1 MAGCLAGGFAKGFGH
16 LDDGLLAG
24 LVHDLGKYSD
34 AFQRRIRNPD
44 HCGPVDHST
53 AGALLLMR
61 HACPLAAMAVAGHHA
76 GLPDL
81 GSYGELEGPTFMSR
95 MNRARRAGD
104 CNPLALAQAGEA
116 QLDIPQSAFLHGTR
130 SAKPM
135 TSSKRSER
143 WSLYTDMMLTRMLF
157 SALVDADR
165 LDAEFFTSNRIDRA
179 EHHILES
186 LKKHLGPQNLTSGR
200 VPAFD
205 ALREASLTVSVERD
219 AEDRS
224 RIDRL
229 AAIMEEAADGYLAAP
244 DKRPIDIRR
253 CELLERCLACGKDP
267 SYGTGLYTL
276 TAPTGS
282 GKTISSIAFALEHAR
297 TNNLRRVI
305 YVIPYTSIIDQTVG
319 QFEAIFGTDA
329 VLPHYSEAPYQ
340 LKNESDMD
348 ETDLRRALAAENWNA
363 PIVVTTAVQ
372 FFESLYSNATS
383 RCRKLHNIAD
393 SVIVFDEAQT
403 LPVPYLRPCVRA
415 IAELVERYG
424 STAVLCTATQP
435 ELQPLFDESFDGDH
449 VRVPEI
455 SPFTRDDRDSFR
467 RVTIKRLGDIALDA
481 LAERLG
487 HHKQVLCVVNTRSKA
502 QCLHDRLAED
512 DAEGSF
518 CLTTLQCA
526 ADRQR
531 LFAEI
536 RDRLDAGAS
545 CRVVS
550 TSLIEAGVDVDFP
563 VAYREEAGL
572 DSVIQTAGRCNR
584 EGRRP
589 VSESVVHVFS
599 TEGGCAPFLRQNIAA
614 FRAVA
619 DRHADLNTDEAVR
632 AYFAEVLCLRNGGAA
647 RATVGNDALDR
658 KRILPLHGRDANWPF
673 ADIMGQSGGLS
684 EKVVVDATRAL
695 AQGKPY
701 DYEDIH
707 LSPDEQFHILALSP
721 NAARLSVRFYLT
733 DTFGAFARNI
743 DRHYRDTAIRRP
755 VYDSTTFLP
764 TWRLLNQ
771 TIRTQSKTAKVSPQ
785 MAGAVM
791 KAILEDTPYPM
802 TLINA
807 VERRINAEHDISPD
821 KAAIIKAYYLRATT
835 NAQFKEVLRMDINE
849 ESGYLPYVLGRM
861 FSIYE
866 QIQLAAIP
874 GINTTIK
881 DKYFTS
887 ASTTPA
893 RIFPILGDLAAKHMR
908 KTWKSEGLKVK
919 LDKAL
924 GELTGRVGD
933 RYPSRL
939 SLEERGAFQLG
950 YYFENQKRFDKANKN
965 NNEQGENND

>member
-1 MAGCLAGGFAKGFGH
+1 MSKREAYEYTTALNT
-16 LDDGLLAG
+16 LLA
-24 LVHDLGKYSD
+24 
-34 AFQRRIRNPD
+34 
-44 HCGPVDHST
+44 
-53 AGALLLMR
+53 
-61 HACPLAAMAVAGHHA
+61 
-76 GLPDL
+76 
-81 GSYGELEGPTFMSR
+81 
-95 MNRARRAGD
+95 
-104 CNPLALAQAGEA
+104 
-116 QLDIPQSAFLHGTR
+116 
-130 SAKPM
+130 
-135 TSSKRSER
+135 
-143 WSLYTDMMLTRMLF
+143 
-157 SALVDADR
+157 
-165 LDAEFFTSNRIDRA
+165 
-179 EHHILES
+179 
-186 LKKHLGPQNLTSGR
+186 
-200 VPAFD
+200 
-205 ALREASLTVSVERD
+205 
-219 AEDRS
+219 
-224 RIDRL
+224 
-229 AAIMEEAADGYLAAP
+229 
-244 DKRPIDIRR
+244 
-253 CELLERCLACGKDP
+253 
-267 SYGTGLYTL
+267 
-276 TAPTGS
+276 
-282 GKTISSIAFALEHAR
+282 
-297 TNNLRRVI
+297 
-305 YVIPYTSIIDQTVG
+305 
-319 QFEAIFGTDA
+319 
-329 VLPHYSEAPYQ
+329 
-340 LKNESDMD
+340 
-348 ETDLRRALAAENWNA
+348 
-363 PIVVTTAVQ
+363 
-372 FFESLYSNATS
+372 
-383 RCRKLHNIAD
+383 
-393 SVIVFDEAQT
+393 
-403 LPVPYLRPCVRA
+403 
-415 IAELVERYG
+415 
-424 STAVLCTATQP
+424 
-435 ELQPLFDESFDGDH
+435 
-449 VRVPEI
+449 
-455 SPFTRDDRDSFR
+455 DRD
-467 RVTIKRLGDIALDA
+467 RVQRIGGDTVISWARCGD
-481 LAERLG
+481 
-487 HHKQVLCVVNTRSKA
+487 N
-502 QCLHDRLAED
+502 
-512 DAEGSF
+512 
-518 CLTTLQCA
+518 
-526 ADRQR
+526 
-531 LFAEI
+531 
-536 RDRLDAGAS
+536 
-545 CRVVS
+545 
-550 TSLIEAGVDVDFP
+550 
-563 VAYREEAGL
+563 AYR
-572 DSVIQTAGRCNR
+572 DVWDQ
-584 EGRRP
+584 
-589 VSESVVHVFS
+589 
-599 TEGGCAPFLRQNIAA
+599 
-614 FRAVA
+614 
-619 DRHADLNTDEAVR
+619 
-632 AYFAEVLCLRNGGAA
+632 Y
-647 RATVGNDALDR
+647 
-658 KRILPLHGRDANWPF
+658 
-673 ADIMGQSGGLS
+673 MGQSGGLS

>member
-1 MAGCLAGGFAKGFGH
+1 MCATYYARTSDHGYETCAEHLAMAGCLAGGFAKGFGY

-104 CNPLALAQAGEA
+104 CNLLALAQAGEA

-135 TSSKRSER
+135 
-143 WSLYTDMMLTRMLF
+143 
-157 SALVDADR
+157 
-165 LDAEFFTSNRIDRA
+165 
-179 EHHILES
+179 
-186 LKKHLGPQNLTSGR
+186 
-200 VPAFD
+200 
-205 ALREASLTVSVERD
+205 
-219 AEDRS
+219 
-224 RIDRL
+224 
-229 AAIMEEAADGYLAAP
+229 
-244 DKRPIDIRR
+244 
-253 CELLERCLACGKDP
+253 
-267 SYGTGLYTL
+267 
-276 TAPTGS
+276 
-282 GKTISSIAFALEHAR
+282 
-297 TNNLRRVI
+297 
-305 YVIPYTSIIDQTVG
+305 
-319 QFEAIFGTDA
+319 
-329 VLPHYSEAPYQ
+329 
-340 LKNESDMD
+340 
-348 ETDLRRALAAENWNA
+348 
-363 PIVVTTAVQ
+363 
-372 FFESLYSNATS
+372 
-383 RCRKLHNIAD
+383 
-393 SVIVFDEAQT
+393 
-403 LPVPYLRPCVRA
+403 
-415 IAELVERYG
+415 
-424 STAVLCTATQP
+424 
-435 ELQPLFDESFDGDH
+435 
-449 VRVPEI
+449 
-455 SPFTRDDRDSFR
+455 
-467 RVTIKRLGDIALDA
+467 
-481 LAERLG
+481 
-487 HHKQVLCVVNTRSKA
+487 
-502 QCLHDRLAED
+502 
-512 DAEGSF
+512 
-518 CLTTLQCA
+518 
-526 ADRQR
+526 
-531 LFAEI
+531 
-536 RDRLDAGAS
+536 
-545 CRVVS
+545 
-550 TSLIEAGVDVDFP
+550 
-563 VAYREEAGL
+563 
-572 DSVIQTAGRCNR
+572 
-584 EGRRP
+584 
-589 VSESVVHVFS
+589 
-599 TEGGCAPFLRQNIAA
+599 
-614 FRAVA
+614 
-619 DRHADLNTDEAVR
+619 
-632 AYFAEVLCLRNGGAA
+632 
-647 RATVGNDALDR
+647 
-658 KRILPLHGRDANWPF
+658 
-673 ADIMGQSGGLS
+673 
-684 EKVVVDATRAL
+684 
-695 AQGKPY
+695 
-701 DYEDIH
+701 
-707 LSPDEQFHILALSP
+707 
-721 NAARLSVRFYLT
+721 
-733 DTFGAFARNI
+733 
-743 DRHYRDTAIRRP
+743 
-755 VYDSTTFLP
+755 
-764 TWRLLNQ
+764 

-950 YYFENQKRFDKANKN
+950 YYFENQKRFDKANKK

>member
-1 MAGCLAGGFAKGFGH
+1 MCATYYARTSDHGYETCAEHLAMAGCLAGGFAKGFGY

-61 HACPLAAMAVAGHHA
+61 HVCPLAAMAVAGHHA

-81 GSYGELEGPTFMSR
+81 GSYGELEGSTFMSR

-135 TSSKRSER
+135 TSGKRPER
-143 WSLYTDMMLTRMLF
+143 WSLYIDMMLTRMLF

-165 LDAEFFTSNRIDRA
+165 LDAEFFTFN
-179 EHHILES
+179 
-186 LKKHLGPQNLTSGR
+186 
-200 VPAFD
+200 
-205 ALREASLTVSVERD
+205 
-219 AEDRS
+219 
-224 RIDRL
+224 
-229 AAIMEEAADGYLAAP
+229 
-244 DKRPIDIRR
+244 
-253 CELLERCLACGKDP
+253 
-267 SYGTGLYTL
+267 
-276 TAPTGS
+276 
-282 GKTISSIAFALEHAR
+282 
-297 TNNLRRVI
+297 
-305 YVIPYTSIIDQTVG
+305 PYTSIIDQTVG

-348 ETDLRRALAAENWNA
+348 ATDLRRALAAENWNA

-435 ELQPLFDESFDGDH
+435 ELQPLLDESFDGDH

-487 HHKQVLCVVNTRSKA
+487 GHKQVLCVVNTRSKA
-502 QCLHDRLAED
+502 QYLHDRLAD
-512 DAEGSF
+512 DDTEGSF

-589 VSESVVHVFS
+589 SSESVVHVFS

-632 AYFAEVLCLRNGGAA
+632 AYLII
-647 RATVGNDALDR
+647 ATQPIPPRCSSA
-658 KRILPLHGRDANWPF
+658 PNWMMACWTSNPWR
-673 ADIMGQSGGLS
+673 SGH
-684 EKVVVDATRAL
+684 DHQR
-695 AQGKPY
+695 
-701 DYEDIH
+701 
-707 LSPDEQFHILALSP
+707 F
-721 NAARLSVRFYLT
+721 VR
-733 DTFGAFARNI
+733 
-743 DRHYRDTAIRRP
+743 
-755 VYDSTTFLP
+755 
-764 TWRLLNQ
+764 
-771 TIRTQSKTAKVSPQ
+771 
-785 MAGAVM
+785 
-791 KAILEDTPYPM
+791 
-802 TLINA
+802 
-807 VERRINAEHDISPD
+807 
-821 KAAIIKAYYLRATT
+821 
-835 NAQFKEVLRMDINE
+835 
-849 ESGYLPYVLGRM
+849 
-861 FSIYE
+861 
-866 QIQLAAIP
+866 
-874 GINTTIK
+874 
-881 DKYFTS
+881 
-887 ASTTPA
+887 
-893 RIFPILGDLAAKHMR
+893 
-908 KTWKSEGLKVK
+908 
-919 LDKAL
+919 
-924 GELTGRVGD
+924 
-933 RYPSRL
+933 
-939 SLEERGAFQLG
+939 
-950 YYFENQKRFDKANKN
+950 
-965 NNEQGENND
+965 

>member
-1 MAGCLAGGFAKGFGH
+1 MCATYYARTSDHGYETCAEHLAMAGCLAGGFAKGFGH

-276 TAPTGS
+276 T
-282 GKTISSIAFALEHAR
+282 
-297 TNNLRRVI
+297 
-305 YVIPYTSIIDQTVG
+305 
-319 QFEAIFGTDA
+319 
-329 VLPHYSEAPYQ
+329 
-340 LKNESDMD
+340 
-348 ETDLRRALAAENWNA
+348 
-363 PIVVTTAVQ
+363 
-372 FFESLYSNATS
+372 
-383 RCRKLHNIAD
+383 
-393 SVIVFDEAQT
+393 
-403 LPVPYLRPCVRA
+403 
-415 IAELVERYG
+415 
-424 STAVLCTATQP
+424 
-435 ELQPLFDESFDGDH
+435 
-449 VRVPEI
+449 
-455 SPFTRDDRDSFR
+455 
-467 RVTIKRLGDIALDA
+467 
-481 LAERLG
+481 
-487 HHKQVLCVVNTRSKA
+487 
-502 QCLHDRLAED
+502 
-512 DAEGSF
+512 
-518 CLTTLQCA
+518 
-526 ADRQR
+526 
-531 LFAEI
+531 
-536 RDRLDAGAS
+536 
-545 CRVVS
+545 
-550 TSLIEAGVDVDFP
+550 
-563 VAYREEAGL
+563 
-572 DSVIQTAGRCNR
+572 
-584 EGRRP
+584 
-589 VSESVVHVFS
+589 
-599 TEGGCAPFLRQNIAA
+599 
-614 FRAVA
+614 
-619 DRHADLNTDEAVR
+619 
-632 AYFAEVLCLRNGGAA
+632 
-647 RATVGNDALDR
+647 
-658 KRILPLHGRDANWPF
+658 
-673 ADIMGQSGGLS
+673 
-684 EKVVVDATRAL
+684 
-695 AQGKPY
+695 
-701 DYEDIH
+701 
-707 LSPDEQFHILALSP
+707 
-721 NAARLSVRFYLT
+721 
-733 DTFGAFARNI
+733 
-743 DRHYRDTAIRRP
+743 
-755 VYDSTTFLP
+755 
-764 TWRLLNQ
+764 
-771 TIRTQSKTAKVSPQ
+771 
-785 MAGAVM
+785 
-791 KAILEDTPYPM
+791 
-802 TLINA
+802 
-807 VERRINAEHDISPD
+807 
-821 KAAIIKAYYLRATT
+821 
-835 NAQFKEVLRMDINE
+835 
-849 ESGYLPYVLGRM
+849 
-861 FSIYE
+861 
-866 QIQLAAIP
+866 
-874 GINTTIK
+874 
-881 DKYFTS
+881 FTS